1 MKDVAGLTPAALF
14 ELKLFFVLPGRFGIF
29 HFNSTHFIMTKY
41 VFVTGGVVSSI
52 GKGIAAACLGTLLKA
67 RGYKISL
74 QKIDPYINVD
84 AGTMN
89 PHQHGEVFVTEDGS
103 ETDLDLGHY
112 ERFIDQNLGRLSN
125 MTTGAVY
132 QSVVERERRGDYL
145 GQTVQVIP
153 HITDEIKDRIRLNAA
168 DADADVA
175 IVEIGGTI
183 GDIESLPF
191 TEAIR
196 QMKIDE
202 GPENVMYIHVTLIP
216 FVGPRNEMKTKPTQH
231 SVRELRN
238 IGITPDVLI
247 CRTKMAMSEEMKR
260 KISLF
265 CDIAPDAIVQGLD
278 IGVTDTLYK
287 LPMIYEQQNFARLVT
302 KRLGLNGNTP
312 DLDDW
317 QRIVQ
322 AVQNPRCAVT
332 VAICG
337 KYMEHISQPDT
348 YISVVEALKHGGIE
362 NEAHVNIKWVDAE
375 GAGEN
380 IGEQLQDVDAV
391 IVPGGF
397 GVRGIEGKIA
407 AIRYARENNLP
418 FLGLCLGLQCAVIE
432 FARGVAHLPGANSTE
447 FDEAAEHPVIAILKE
462 QRHIERK
469 GGTMRLGT
477 YPCSIAAG
485 SLASRLY
492 SRDMVLERHRHRYEV
507 NPRYHRV
514 LSEHGLRF
522 SGMSPDERLV
532 EMIEL
537 KDHPYFIASQ
547 FHPEFKS
554 RPTRAHP
561 LFRGL
566 IEAAIQQ
573 SGGRPV
579 EDPVEP
585 TPPMDELLNG
595 HDGELDD
602 EPQTLPLTLDD
613 IRRSIA
619 G

>member
-1 MKDVAGLTPAALF
+1 
-14 ELKLFFVLPGRFGIF
+14 
-29 HFNSTHFIMTKY
+29 MTKY

-52 GKGIAAACLGTLLKA
+52 GKGIATACLGTLLKA

-74 QKIDPYINVD
+74 QKIDPYLNVD

-132 QSVVERERRGDYL
+132 QSVIERERRGDYL
-145 GQTVQVIP
+145 GHTVQVIP
-153 HITDEIKDRIRLNAA
+153 HITDEIKERIRQNAA

-196 QMKIDE
+196 QMKMDE
-202 GPENVMYIHVTLIP
+202 GAENVMYVHVTLVP

-231 SVRELRN
+231 SVRDLRN

-247 CRTKMAMSEEMKR
+247 CRTKMPMSADMKK
-260 KISLF
+260 KIALY
-265 CDIAPDAIVQGLD
+265 CDIQPDAIVEGLD
-278 IGVTDTLYK
+278 TDTLYK
-287 LPMIYEQQNFARLVT
+287 LPMIFEEQNFARLVT
-302 KRLGLNGNTP
+302 KRLGLEKNAP
-312 DLDDW
+312 DLTEW
-317 QRIVQ
+317 KRIVG
-322 AVQNPRCAVT
+322 AVTNPKKRVT

-337 KYMEHISQPDT
+337 KYMEHTSQPDT
-348 YISVVEALKHGGIE
+348 YISVVESLKHGGIE
-362 NEAHVNIKWVDAE
+362 NEAEVDIKWIDAE

-380 IGEQLQDVDAV
+380 IDQELQDVDA
-391 IVPGGF
+391 ILVPGGF

-407 AIRYARENNLP
+407 AIQYARENNVP

-432 FARGVAHLPGANSTE
+432 YSRNVAHLAGANSTE
-447 FDEAAEHPVIAILKE
+447 FDEATPHPVIGMLQG
-462 QRHIERK
+462 QRGIEKK

-477 YPCSIAAG
+477 YPCSVAPET
-485 SLASRLY
+485 LAHQLY
-492 SRDMVLERHRHRYEV
+492 GQNLVLERHRHRFEV
-507 NPRYHRV
+507 NPRYHRALLESGLT
-514 LSEHGLRF
+514 LSGT
-522 SGMSPDERLV
+522 SPDERLV
-532 EMIEL
+532 EIVEIAE
-537 KDHPYFIASQ
+537 HPFFIASQ

-561 LFRGL
+561 MFRGL
-566 IEAAIQQ
+566 VEAAVQFHAKREGEEKTSANGASASTQ
-573 SGGRPV
+573 G
-579 EDPVEP
+579 EDE
-585 TPPMDELLNG
+585 TPAKPKPRRIDASFGSAAGEDEYV
-595 HDGELDD
+595 
-602 EPQTLPLTLDD
+602 PLTLDD
-613 IRRSIA
+613 IRQSIA
-619 G
+619 RDN

>member
-1 MKDVAGLTPAALF
+1 M
-14 ELKLFFVLPGRFGIF
+14 
-29 HFNSTHFIMTKY
+29 SKY

-52 GKGIAAACLGTLLKA
+52 GKGIATACLGTLLKA
-67 RGYKISL
+67 RGYRVAI
-74 QKIDPYINVD
+74 QKIDPYLNVD

-89 PHQHGEVFVTEDGS
+89 PHQHGEVFVTEDGA

-112 ERFIDQNLGRLSN
+112 ERFIDQHLSRLSN
-125 MTTGAVY
+125 MTTGVVY
-132 QSVVERERRGDYL
+132 QSVIDRERRGDYL

-153 HITDEIKDRIRLNAA
+153 HITDEIKYRIRQNAA
-168 DADADVA
+168 DAGADVS

-202 GPENVMYIHVTLIP
+202 GIQNVMYVHVTLVP
-216 FVGPRNEMKTKPTQH
+216 SVGPKDEMKTKPTQH
-231 SVRELRN
+231 SVRDLRN

-247 CRTKMAMSEEMKR
+247 CRSKQPMTDEMKK
-260 KISLF
+260 KIALY
-265 CDIAPDAIVQGLD
+265 CDISADGIVEGLD
-278 IGVTDTLYK
+278 CETLYE
-287 LPMIYEQQNFARLVT
+287 LPMRFEEQNFARLVT
-302 KRLGLNGNTP
+302 KRLGLDESTP
-312 DLDDW
+312 ELKDW
-317 QRIVQ
+317 KRIVR
-322 AVQNPRCAVT
+322 AVKEPHGRVT

-362 NEAHVNIKWVDAE
+362 NETAVDIKWLNAEGLGNNITQELQGVDA
-375 GAGEN
+375 
-380 IGEQLQDVDAV
+380 IV
-391 IVPGGF
+391 VPGGF

-407 AIRYARENNLP
+407 AIRHARENGVP
-418 FLGLCLGLQCAVIE
+418 FLGLCLGLQTAVIE
-432 FARGVAHLPGANSTE
+432 YARNVAGLPTANSTE
-447 FDEAAEHPVIAILKE
+447 FDETTEHPVVAMLAD

-477 YPCSIAAG
+477 YPCAIPKGTQAHK
-485 SLASRLY
+485 LY
-492 SRDMVLERHRHRYEV
+492 GAELVLERHRHRYEV
-507 NPRYHRV
+507 NPRYHQV
-514 LSEHGLRF
+514 LGDAGLVF
-522 SGMSPDERLV
+522 SGTSPDGRLA

-537 KDHPYFIASQ
+537 ADHPYFLACQ

-566 IEAAIQQ
+566 IAAAIKE
-573 SGGRPV
+573 RDRR
-579 EDPVEP
+579 EK
-585 TPPMDELLNG
+585 
-595 HDGELDD
+595 DD
-602 EPQTLPLTLDD
+602 EPEAPINNGDGSLTLDD

-619 G
+619 K

>member
-1 MKDVAGLTPAALF
+1 MTK
-14 ELKLFFVLPGRFGIF
+14 
-29 HFNSTHFIMTKY
+29 TKY

-52 GKGIAAACLGTLLKA
+52 GKGIATACLGTLLKA
-67 RGYKISL
+67 RGYRISL
-74 QKIDPYINVD
+74 QKIDPYLNVD

-125 MTTGAVY
+125 MTTGVVY
-132 QSVVERERRGDYL
+132 QSVIERERRGDYL

-153 HITDEIKDRIRLNAA
+153 HITDEIKDRIRLNAV
-168 DADADVA
+168 DANADVA

-202 GPENVMYIHVTLIP
+202 GIENVMYVHVTLIP

-247 CRTKMAMSEEMKR
+247 CRTKMPMSDEMKK
-260 KISLF
+260 KIALF
-265 CDIAPDAIVQGLD
+265 CDIAPDGIVEGLD
-278 IGVTDTLYK
+278 SDTLYE
-287 LPMIYEQQNFARLVT
+287 LPIFFERQNFARLVT
-302 KRLGLNGNTP
+302 KRLGLDAAAP
-312 DLDDW
+312 DLQDW
-317 QRIVQ
+317 HRIVH
-322 AVQNPRCAVT
+322 AVKHPRSTVT

-337 KYMEHISQPDT
+337 KYMEHLAQPDT
-348 YISVVEALKHGGIE
+348 YISVVESLKHGGLE
-362 NEAHVNIKWVDAE
+362 NESHVEIKWVDAE

-380 IGEQLQDVDAV
+380 IAEHLKDVDAIV
-391 IVPGGF
+391 VPGGF

-407 AIRYARENNLP
+407 AIRHARENGIP

-432 FARGVAHLPGANSTE
+432 YARNVAALEEANSTE
-447 FDEAAEHPVIAILKE
+447 FDEATPHPVIAILKK
-462 QRHIERK
+462 QRGITQK

-477 YPCSIAAG
+477 DPCVIAQD
-485 SLASRLY
+485 SLANRLY
-492 SRDMVLERHRHRYEV
+492 GEKLVLERHRHRYEV
-507 NPRYHRV
+507 NPRYHNV
-514 LSEHGLRF
+514 LSEHGLTF
-522 SGMSPDERLV
+522 SGMSPDGRLV
-532 EMIEL
+532 EMIEISE
-537 KDHPYFIASQ
+537 HPYFIASQ

-566 IEAAIQQ
+566 IEAAIAYASEQGRLHEPDLAAPLPDQNGQ
-573 SGGRPV
+573 SALISD
-579 EDPVEP
+579 EDH
-585 TPPMDELLNG
+585 DEMSLS
-595 HDGELDD
+595 
-602 EPQTLPLTLDD
+602 LTLDD
-613 IRRSIA
+613 IRRSIVTER
-619 G
+619 